1 MITAGSAIAMV
12 FPAPGM
18 DNGGKYRSFCE
29 IEYVKICTDQELY
42 ALKVC
47 GRLIYSGIKPI
58 RYITAMVEHIPMCST
73 IAVI

>member
-1 MITAGSAIAMV
+1 MTTAGSATAMV

-18 DNGGKYRSFCE
+18 DNTGRCRSFCE

-47 GRLIYSGIKPI
+47 GRLIYSGVTVCVQPSL
-58 RYITAMVEHIPMCST
+58 YNV
-73 IAVI
+73 